1 MKNANMNM
9 NWHGQ
14 NHMNMNWHGQN
25 HMNMNWHGQN
35 QMNQMQQYNWHGQN
49 QQYQQYQQYQMEQH
63 KIQEQIRLHNQKVF
77 EYQMKE
83 DLKKKEF
90 EKIELERK
98 EIYKKMEDKKY
109 RDSLNVMTEL
119 CETYIKGKRC
129 YKKYCAFAHSKAEL
143 KIKKCGYEKFC
154 NCIEYKNNTC
164 ENKSDIICLKLH
176 ETIESEDDYY
186 KRCNLINPN
195 NDKIIIILEDDD
207 TDIEDDSEV
216 SDNDTEYELWKND
229 RLIEYENDYKKIK
242 SNILRSDMIHEMI
255 NEMIYEMLSEAEL
268 LMISEPELLLHL

>member
-1 MKNANMNM
+1 MLICNMSNNINNANMNM

-14 NHMNMNWHGQN
+14 SHYN
-25 HMNMNWHGQN
+25 MNMNWHGQN
-35 QMNQMQQYNWHGQN
+35 QF
-49 QQYQQYQQYQMEQH
+49 QQYQMEQH

-77 EYQMKE
+77 EYQTNE
-83 DLKKKEF
+83 NLKKKEC

-109 RDSLNVMTEL
+109 RDGLNVMTEL
-119 CETYIKGKRC
+119 CETYNKGKRC
-129 YKKYCAFAHSKAEL
+129 YKKYCTFAHSKAEL

-164 ENKSDIICLKLH
+164 ENKSDTVICLKLH
-176 ETIESEDDYY
+176 ETIESEDEYY

-195 NDKIIIILEDDD
+195 NDKIIIILEDESEDVDD
-207 TDIEDDSEV
+207 NGSESDENDS
-216 SDNDTEYELWKND
+216 EYELWKNN
-229 RLIEYENDYKKIK
+229 RLIEYENVYKKIK

-255 NEMIYEMLSEAEL
+255 NGMIYEIISEVEL
-268 LMISEPELLLHL
+268 LFHF